1 VVIPADRSALLRGLP
16 LFERVHPEL
25 LDLLAGTALERRVP
39 PHQRLA
45 SKGESFPFLG
55 IVFEGSVVALASS
68 ASGRQQLLYEATPCD
83 SFGEIS
89 LLDEGSTLSQF
100 AAGDRGATFMMVP
113 KRALEIACGS
123 EPALALRIARLA
135 AHRARVLTQ
144 RLADLAFDSTTTR
157 IVRIILSFCPDLPAA
172 AMEAE
177 GQWIAAPSE
186 LLRLTQSQLAERA
199 GTVRIV
205 ASRVLRSLAK
215 NGNIVLDRGRIA
227 RLNPV
232 ALARM
237 L

>member
-135 AHRARVLTQ
+135 PRPSTDAATGRPRIRFDHDAHRADHPLVLSGPASGSDGG
-144 RLADLAFDSTTTR
+144 RGSVDRSAF
-157 IVRIILSFCPDLPAA
+157 
-172 AMEAE
+172 
-177 GQWIAAPSE
+177 
-186 LLRLTQSQLAERA
+186 
-199 GTVRIV
+199 
-205 ASRVLRSLAK
+205 
-215 NGNIVLDRGRIA
+215 
-227 RLNPV
+227 
-232 ALARM
+232 
-237 L
+237 